1 MTSLRLSKDVSK
13 RSKIETKGKKRK
25 RKDYTSKWQGC
36 VWSLLIY
43 RGQEQD
49 RWGWELVEK
58 GTGSRRFWPPCP
70 PPPPPPLPPQTCF
83 NTKTTNCAN
92 ASLHKKTQHTRVYMS
107 GKYDWCFFLV
117 GRQFMLHFLGCAS
130 TIMYCICIFAV
141 LNFSYLKKL
150 DVQCCK
156 HIPCATNW

>member
-70 PPPPPPLPPQTCF
+70 PPPPPSHLKLVSTRRQQIVPMQACTKKPNILGYTCQVSMTDAF
-83 NTKTTNCAN
+83 
-92 ASLHKKTQHTRVYMS
+92 SLLVDS
-107 GKYDWCFFLV
+107 SCFTSLGVQVQSCIAFAYLQFWTFLIW
-117 GRQFMLHFLGCAS
+117 R
-130 TIMYCICIFAV
+130 
-141 LNFSYLKKL
+141 N
-150 DVQCCK
+150 
-156 HIPCATNW
+156 